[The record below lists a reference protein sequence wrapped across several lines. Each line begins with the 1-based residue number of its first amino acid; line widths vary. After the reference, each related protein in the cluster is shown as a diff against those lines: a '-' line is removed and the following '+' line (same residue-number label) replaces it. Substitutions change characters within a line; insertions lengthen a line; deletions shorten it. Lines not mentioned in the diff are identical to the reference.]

1 MFSRTLLFAV
11 IFFFLTQMAA
21 AVRAE
26 DNPTMLFD
34 FSKPDAA
41 KGGKPSTTA

>member
-1 MFSRTLLFAV
+1 MFSRTPLFTV
-11 IFFFLTQMAA
+11 VFLFLTQMAA

-26 DNPTMLFD
+26 DDPTMLFD

-41 KGGKPSTTA
+41 NNGKPSTMA